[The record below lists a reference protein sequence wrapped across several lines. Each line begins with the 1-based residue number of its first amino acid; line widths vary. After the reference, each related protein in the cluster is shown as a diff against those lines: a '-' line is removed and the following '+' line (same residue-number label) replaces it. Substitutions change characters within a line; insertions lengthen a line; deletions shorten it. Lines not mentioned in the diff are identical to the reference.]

1 LSITI
6 TICGGKKE
14 ERKKERKKERK
25 EREIEHIW
33 WGKMGWRF
41 KKLQS

>member
-14 ERKKERKKERK
+14 GKKKERKKERK
-25 EREIEHIW
+25 ETEIENIW

-41 KKLQS
+41 KKS